1 MSSELLYSEIMDKFE
16 KAQTK
21 EERLQILRRNG
32 DERFKQFLIMSF
44 NPYVKFDVQI
54 PNYRPAVEPAGLN
67 YAYLDTEM
75 PKMYRFIENHKL
87 RPAGLTGKK
96 QSSLLLVILE
106 SLHKEEAFLLV
117 RMLRKDLAIKF
128 LTPKLIKEA
137 FPDIDIPTKD

>member
-1 MSSELLYSEIMDKFE
+1 
-16 KAQTK
+16 
-21 EERLQILRRNG
+21 
-32 DERFKQFLIMSF
+32 
-44 NPYVKFDVQI
+44 
-54 PNYRPAVEPAGLN
+54 
-67 YAYLDTEM
+67 
-75 PKMYRFIENHKL
+75 MYRFIENHKL

>member
-32 DERFKQFLIMSF
+32 DERFKQFLIMDF
-44 NPYVKFDVQI
+44 NPHVKFDVQI

-67 YAYLDTEM
+67 YAYLDTEIS
-75 PKMYRFIENHKL
+75 KMYRFIENHKL

-137 FPDIDIPTKD
+137 FPDIDIPIKD